1 MSETVVKQQ
10 NEMIDKVAGDIIE
23 FLIDGKLQ
31 IQLLEEL
38 REKLNTTTNENIFQ
52 DTKSYTFDLKL
63 ASETKKKLYD
73 VKPKPKLIKRI
84 LGLLDS
90 VFILIGL
97 SIITFVAFISPY
109 NIIGGIAFLVPV
121 IIFAFIKYQ
130 KYRKQFS

>member
-1 MSETVVKQQ
+1 MSETVVKPQ

-38 REKLNTTTNENIFQ
+38 REKLNTTNENIFQ
-52 DTKSYTFDLKL
+52 DTKSHTFDFKL

-97 SIITFVAFISPY
+97 SIFTFVAFISPY

-121 IIFAFIKYQ
+121 IIFVFIKYQ